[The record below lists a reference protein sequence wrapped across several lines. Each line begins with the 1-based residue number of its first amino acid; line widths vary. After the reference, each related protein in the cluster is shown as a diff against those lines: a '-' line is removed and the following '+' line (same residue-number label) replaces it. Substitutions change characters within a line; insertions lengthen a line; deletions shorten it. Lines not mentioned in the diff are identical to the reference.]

1 MAYTAQTWVDGN
13 ATYPLSAARMTNI
26 ENGVVAAAAVADAG
40 HRILTTAQRDALGA
54 VTVGTMIYNSTLGR
68 IQVYFNGAWVDT
80 DTFRTVGAT
89 RYNNFA
95 VPPSCRLINTANIS
109 PFTSGN
115 TITWSSESFDTDD
128 MHSTTTNTDRI
139 TVVTAGIYYVY
150 GVVNS
155 TLASAG
161 GSTMSIECRV
171 NGSASN
177 IVFTEAQVDGSAFS
191 GGTYAFSG
199 SGLWNLAAT
208 DYLTLIYNTNNP
220 GTKTITTASSFGAV
234 WMGSAA

>member
-1 MAYTAQTWVDGN
+1 MPYVAPSTVVAGQT
-13 ATYPLSAARMTNI
+13 YSAAAHNVI
-26 ENGVVAAAAVADAG
+26 VNDVIDHEA
-40 HRILTTAQRDALGA
+40 RINNLTLRPA
-54 VTVGTMIYNSTLGR
+54 
-68 IQVYFNGAWVDT
+68 
-80 DTFRTVGAT
+80 
-89 RYNNFA
+89 
-95 VPPSCRLINTANIS
+95 CRLVNTTNIS

-115 TITWSSESFDTDD
+115 TITWNSESFDTDG

-139 TVVTAGIYYVY
+139 TIATAGIYYVY

-177 IVFTEAQVDGSAFS
+177 IVFTEAQVDGMGLS
-191 GGTYAFSG
+191 GGTFAFSG
-199 SGLWNLAAT
+199 SGLWNLVAT
-208 DYLTLIYNTNNP
+208 DYLTLIYNTNNT

-234 WMGSAA
+234 WVGNAA